1 MQNSE
6 THRTKARVP
15 RGHLQAPRGEPE
27 VASSRPHGRRIPA
40 EGDLAVGEWRG
51 HATSIVDR
59 PYDNEYCRVIRVAED
74 QIGEVR
80 AYLDDALGEE
90 LFRTTQRKQEHL
102 STGAENVTDT
112 SNQPPTID
120 DGQLNGKFETGRRT
134 SFPPH
139 SSDSIGGP

>member
-1 MQNSE
+1 
-6 THRTKARVP
+6 V
-15 RGHLQAPRGEPE
+15 
-27 VASSRPHGRRIPA
+27 
-40 EGDLAVGEWRG
+40 EWHG

-139 SSDSIGGP
+139 SSDSSGGP